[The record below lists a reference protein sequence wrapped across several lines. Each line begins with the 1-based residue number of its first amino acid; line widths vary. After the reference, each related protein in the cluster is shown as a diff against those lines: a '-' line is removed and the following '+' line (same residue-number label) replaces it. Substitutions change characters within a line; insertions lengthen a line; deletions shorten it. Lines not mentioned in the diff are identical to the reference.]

1 MPQCAGKLT
10 KCSVARSWL
19 VDMLVVSQVHTNR
32 LVVRAYK
39 DILCCV
45 GKDNVRLTGQTIR
58 FTVNWVDHSLIR
70 ALRNIISHGSI
81 EVSAEKDKEFYT
93 NKLQTVHGVDLPV
106 CANRCCCCCC

>member
-1 MPQCAGKLT
+1 MLCDKLVAGGHAGGFTSAQK
-10 KCSVARSWL
+10 
-19 VDMLVVSQVHTNR
+19 QVG
-32 LVVRAYK
+32 AYR

-45 GKDNVRLTGQTIR
+45 GKDNVRLAGQTIR
-58 FTVNWVDHSLIR
+58 FTVNWVDHSLLR

-81 EVSAEKDKEFYT
+81 EVSAEKDKGFYT